1 MINPATP
8 LAEALPYL
16 DENLDLLLV
25 MTVVPCFG
33 GQAFMSEM
41 MPKVEKAAAIRAE
54 GGLRYH
60 IEVDGGI
67 DSTTILEA
75 SRAGADVFV
84 AGTSVFKHPSGPL
97 IGSQTLVHLLEQERI
112 KN

>member
-1 MINPATP
+1 
-8 LAEALPYL
+8 L
-16 DENLDLLLV
+16 
-25 MTVVPCFG
+25 G
-33 GQAFMSEM
+33 GQKLIEATLK
-41 MPKVEKAAAIRAE
+41 KVTQARELLT
-54 GGLRYH
+54 LRGMQDTR